1 MPSALGGIHMKPS
14 EPKRI
19 AIIDGHPDLDSDRY
33 CHALAG
39 AYAGG
44 AAENGHSVKRITVA
58 ELDVPLLRSQCEW
71 EHASSTNALAAAQ
84 QDIAWATHLVIIYP
98 LWLGAMPAMLKA
110 FFEQTFR
117 PGFAVAPDPVKQW
130 AKLLTGRSARV
141 VVTMGMPAWLYRWY
155 FFAHSLKSL
164 ERNILAFVGIGPI
177 KETLIGGIAALDQ
190 NARRAWLEEMRA
202 LGRQGI

>member
-1 MPSALGGIHMKPS
+1 MPS

-19 AIIDGHPDLDSDRY
+19 AIIDGHPDPDSNRY

-39 AYAGG
+39 AYASG
-44 AAENGHSVKRITVA
+44 AAESGHSVKRITVA

-71 EHASSTNALAAAQ
+71 EHGLPTNALAAAQ

-98 LWLGAMPAMLKA
+98 LWLGAMPALLKA
-110 FFEQTFR
+110 FFEQVFR
-117 PGFAVAPDPVKQW
+117 PGFAVVADPSKQW
-130 AKLLTGRSARV
+130 AKLLVGRSARV

-177 KETLIGGIAALDQ
+177 KETLIGGIGAMDQ
-190 NARRAWLEEMRA
+190 QSRGGWLETMRI
-202 LGRQGI
+202 LGREGS

>member
-1 MPSALGGIHMKPS
+1 MNMSQ
-14 EPKRI
+14 PKRI
-19 AIIDGHPDLDSDRY
+19 AIIDGHPDPDSNRY

-39 AYAGG
+39 AYARG

-58 ELDVPLLRSQCEW
+58 ELEVPLLRSHCDW
-71 EHASSTNALAAAQ
+71 EHGMPSNALVAAQ

-110 FFEQTFR
+110 FFEQVFR
-117 PGFAVAPDPVKQW
+117 PGFAIAPDPVKQW
-130 AKLLTGRSARV
+130 AKLLSGRSARV

-177 KETLIGGIAALDQ
+177 RETLIGGIGAMDKKS
-190 NARRAWLEEMRA
+190 RGGWLEAMRA
-202 LGRQGI
+202 LGHEGK